1 MNKSFQF
8 ILFMYSFLKEA
19 SNNRG
24 RLYRGEWIDGLK
36 KMQVIKKSIVLVG
49 PTLPQMHGNL
59 IFTYYSKFLLFIF
72 FFFFWGGGEGGPT
85 VYLAPPQEGKLCIS
99 YTT

>member
-1 MNKSFQF
+1 
-8 ILFMYSFLKEA
+8 
-19 SNNRG
+19 
-24 RLYRGEWIDGLK
+24 
-36 KMQVIKKSIVLVG
+36 MQVIKKSIALVG

-72 FFFFWGGGEGGPT
+72 FFSFFGEGGQGAPT

>member
-1 MNKSFQF
+1 
-8 ILFMYSFLKEA
+8 MYSFLKEA

-36 KMQVIKKSIVLVG
+36 KMQVIKKSIALVG
-49 PTLPQMHGNL
+49 PTLPQMHGNP

-72 FFFFWGGGEGGPT
+72 FFSFFGEGGKAARLYIWLRPKKGNY
-85 VYLAPPQEGKLCIS
+85 V
-99 YTT
+99 